1 MKQTF
6 ILLSMILLCTA
17 CGDKHKKSANVTEET
32 LVEQQFSADSAFTF
46 CQQQCDFGPRTM
58 NSEAH
63 EQCGQWIVSKFQQYG
78 MTVTEQKATLA
89 GVRTIFWTKP
99 VIPGSD
105 DTLLGSFRPMCF

>member
-63 EQCGQWIVSKFQQYG
+63 EQCGQWILEKFKSYGLEVS
-78 MTVTEQKATLA
+78 EQRATLT
-89 GVRTIFWTKP
+89 GFD
-99 VIPGSD
+99 G
-105 DTLLGSFRPMCF
+105 TL